1 MLSIHSKFI
10 LKISGLQFNWFDKV
24 KYTKVSLHRG
34 MSPGIQEKTTHNKSP
49 EKNSLWE
56 TRVQDRNITSFE
68 LQELACRDRN
78 SQGSWERMV
87 SHHLRNI
94 TSFCTASQE
103 QKLKTLGLR
112 EKPFQ
117 QSC

>member
-24 KYTKVSLHRG
+24 KYTKVSHHRG
-34 MSPGIQEKTTHNKSP
+34 MSPGIQEKTHNKTP
-49 EKNSLWE
+49 AKNSSWE
-56 TRVQDRNITSFE
+56 TRIQDKNITSFE

-87 SHHLRNI
+87 SQHLRNI
-94 TSFCTASQE
+94 RSFCTTSQE
-103 QKLKTLGLR
+103 QKLKNLGL
-112 EKPFQ
+112 
-117 QSC
+117 